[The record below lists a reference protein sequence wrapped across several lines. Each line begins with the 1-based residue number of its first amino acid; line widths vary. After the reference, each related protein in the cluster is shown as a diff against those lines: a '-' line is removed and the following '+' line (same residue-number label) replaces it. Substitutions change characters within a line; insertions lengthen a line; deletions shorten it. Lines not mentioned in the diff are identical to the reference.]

1 MSQTIAPVLGE
12 ATVQELRQA
21 VRGAVLAPGDEGYD
35 EACRVW
41 NGSTTTNGRR

>member
-1 MSQTIAPVLGE
+1 MSQTIASVLGE

-35 EACRVW
+35 EACLS
-41 NGSTTTNGRR
+41 GTACTTNNGRR